1 MINKLPKEKV
11 RAVHDEDLEKI
22 LEGLGVLN
30 KLKYGELR
38 CKFCNNTITFNNLHS
53 IFPQSGAIKFVCDS
67 SDCVRE
73 LAGLLREGE
82 VSL

>member
-11 RAVHDEDLEKI
+11 HAVHDEDLEKI

-30 KLKYGELR
+30 KFKHGELK

-53 IFPQSGAIKFVCDS
+53 LFPQSGAIKFVCDDS
-67 SDCVRE
+67 ECVRE
-73 LAGLLREGE
+73 LSRLLREGE
-82 VSL
+82 ISL